1 MDFYVDYTER
11 MDGFDAAVYKGNK
24 EEGHTLYRAYWLD
37 LVNGKKKL

>member
-11 MDGFDAAVYKGNK
+11 MDGFDATVYKDK
-24 EEGHTLYRAYWLD
+24 REERHTLYRVYWLD